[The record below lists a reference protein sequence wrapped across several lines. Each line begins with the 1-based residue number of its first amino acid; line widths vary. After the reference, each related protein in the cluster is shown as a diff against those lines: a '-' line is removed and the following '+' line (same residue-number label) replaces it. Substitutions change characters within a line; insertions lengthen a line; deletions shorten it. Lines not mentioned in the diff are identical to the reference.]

1 MTNHTNP
8 ISGSAAPAEYP
19 PAAPPD
25 QNNLLPDTR
34 DPALDRFARLGK
46 WLALA
51 ESGADTELA
60 RGAGAALRMYYA
72 EGLGLPPF
80 AATELYLRGGRL
92 ISSAKL
98 IRALAQR
105 AGYQVV
111 RVNETQDSVTAAIF
125 EGGKELGRTTFTLEM
140 AKRAGIVGGGT
151 WQKYPQRMLWARA
164 SKYVI
169 DDYAA
174 HVTIGIMSEEEA
186 ETLEAEAIELP
197 EIREPVESLDVG
209 KKTVEAPKS
218 QPGADPEPRPGQAQK
233 TMIVQ
238 PAPEVPRNDPK
249 TFEEMLPEGVKR
261 RPRKTNGD

>member
-1 MTNHTNP
+1 MTELATENETK
-8 ISGSAAPAEYP
+8 E
-19 PAAPPD
+19 
-25 QNNLLPDTR
+25 QNNLLPEPR
-34 DPALDRFARLGK
+34 DPELDRFARLGK

-51 ESGADTELA
+51 ESGADSELA

-111 RVNETQDSVTAAIF
+111 RVNETQHSVTAAIF

-140 AKRAGIVGGGT
+140 AKRAGIVGGVN

-186 ETLEAEAIELP
+186 ETLEAEVIELP
-197 EIREPVESLDVG
+197 EIREPVADLDAG
-209 KKTVEAPKS
+209 KKKVEALKS
-218 QPGADPEPRPGQAQK
+218 EPAQE
-233 TMIVQ
+233 TMTV
-238 PAPEVPRNDPK
+238 PEVPRNDPS
-249 TFEEMLPEGVKR
+249 FEEMLPEGVKR
-261 RPRKTNGD
+261 RPRKTNGTD